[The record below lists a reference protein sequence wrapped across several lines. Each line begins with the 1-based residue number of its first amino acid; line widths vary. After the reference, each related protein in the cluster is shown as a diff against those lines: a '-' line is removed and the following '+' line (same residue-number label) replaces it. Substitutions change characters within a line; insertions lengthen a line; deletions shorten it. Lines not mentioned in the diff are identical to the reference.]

1 MIVVSL
7 DTPDSLLLKSNDTS
21 FRVLYYILQQTDLTT
36 NTWYSDRYNK
46 EQIMTQ
52 LNLSLPAI
60 DKIIASLQ
68 QRLIIIKLSKG
79 KYMLDDYFLD
89 Y

>member
-21 FRVLYYILQQTDLTT
+21 FRVLYYILQQADLST

-68 QRLIIIKLSKG
+68 QRLIIIRLSKG
-79 KYMLDDYFLD
+79 KYMLHDYFLD
-89 Y
+89 C

>member
-21 FRVLYYILQQTDLTT
+21 FRVLYYILQQIDLNT
-36 NTWYSDRYNK
+36 NTWYGDRYNK
-46 EQIMTQ
+46 EEIMSQ

-68 QRLIIIKLSKG
+68 QRLIIIRIARG
-79 KYMLDDYFLD
+79 KYMLNDYFLD
-89 Y
+89 C

>member
-21 FRVLYYILQQTDLTT
+21 FRVLYYILQQADLST
-36 NTWYSDRYNK
+36 NIWYSDRYNK

-68 QRLIIIKLSKG
+68 QRLIIIRLSKG

-89 Y
+89 C

>member
-21 FRVLYYILQQTDLTT
+21 FRVLYYILQQVDLNT
-36 NTWYSDRYNK
+36 NTWYADRYNK
-46 EQIMTQ
+46 EQIMVQ

-68 QRLIIIKLSKG
+68 QRLIIIKLAKG
-79 KYMLDDYFLD
+79 KYMLHDYFLD
-89 Y
+89 C

>member
-7 DTPDSLLLKSNDTS
+7 DTPDSLLLRSNDTS
-21 FRVLYYILQQTDLTT
+21 FKVLYYILQQVDL
-36 NTWYSDRYNK
+36 NNNIWYSDRYNK
-46 EQIMTQ
+46 EQIMLK

-60 DKIIASLQ
+60 DKIINSLQ

>member
-21 FRVLYYILQQTDLTT
+21 FRVLYYILQQVDLNT
-36 NTWYSDRYNK
+36 NTWYADRYNK
-46 EQIMTQ
+46 EQIMVQ

-68 QRLIIIKLSKG
+68 QRLIIIKLAKG

-89 Y
+89 C